1 MLVILAGIQ
10 FSAAHWSQ
18 ILDGLVSFK
27 NISCQT
33 QCLANC
39 SFTACHLP
47 GHFGFIGC
55 HLWPFAHTILHFGC
69 SLVRNLDGHIGQ
81 DLAALVLLPA
91 FSGGN
96 AHKCWAEDQ
105 VV

>member
-1 MLVILAGIQ
+1 MFMDASQGLLPYSMIPIPFVPQPYGHGLA
-10 FSAAHWSQ
+10 H
-18 ILDGLVSFK
+18 K
-27 NISCQT
+27 
-33 QCLANC
+33 
-39 SFTACHLP
+39 
-47 GHFGFIGC
+47 
-55 HLWPFAHTILHFGC
+55 ILHFGC